1 MNVRAPSATVV
12 TGKTKCSS
20 GEDLERNDGSSERP
34 FFMSRELHEIL
45 SKTKPDEPDD
55 SSAPAPVQA
64 DEETPLQ
71 QQAQEDMEIQLK
83 QEAVLRTENKEEEQQ
98 PLTQEQ
104 VATAT
109 AEEGDQQQQDKT
121 PAPQTPQ
128 EPQTQ
133 TTEPHTTPLQN
144 GFVDIEPEEKKEPEE
159 APQPAVAAAEEEE
172 QAEEEKPKENGPQET
187 DTPLTPQ
194 EWILNKLGVIQ
205 PKGIWHH

>member
-1 MNVRAPSATVV
+1 M
-12 TGKTKCSS
+12 GETKCSS
-20 GEDLERNDGSSERP
+20 GEDLERNNGSSERP

-55 SSAPAPVQA
+55 SSAPVQAQA

-71 QQAQEDMEIQLK
+71 QQVQEDGEIQLK
-83 QEAVLRTENKEEEQQ
+83 QEASLRTENKEEEQQ

-121 PAPQTPQ
+121 PPPQTPQ
-128 EPQTQ
+128 EPQTHA
-133 TTEPHTTPLQN
+133 TEPHSTPLQN
-144 GFVDIEPEEKKEPEE
+144 GFLDREPEEKKEPEE
-159 APQPAVAAAEEEE
+159 APQPAMTAAEEEEEE

-194 EWILNKLGVIQ
+194 E
-205 PKGIWHH
+205 

>member
-1 MNVRAPSATVV
+1 MHVRAPSSTVG
-12 TGKTKCSS
+12 TGTKRSP

-55 SSAPAPVQA
+55 GSAPVPVQA

-71 QQAQEDMEIQLK
+71 QQAQEDGEIQLK
-83 QEAVLRTENKEEEQQ
+83 QEAVLRTENEDEEEQQ

-104 VATAT
+104 VVTAA
-109 AEEGDQQQQDKT
+109 AEEGDQQQQQDKT
-121 PAPQTPQ
+121 PPPQTPQ

-144 GFVDIEPEEKKEPEE
+144 GFLDIEPEEKKEPEQ
-159 APQPAVAAAEEEE
+159 AAQPAVAAAEEQEQ

-194 EWILNKLGVIQ
+194 EWAGSRS
-205 PKGIWHH
+205 P